1 MPAPPCA
8 TRSPIAFNETLKQRN
23 RLKVIDFPA
32 QIQKL
37 NARPDAA
44 NRAAGI
50 AATIQKALASA
61 GLDTHSGAFK
71 GTADTINAALARAGL
86 TTQGDAAEGQQVRG
100 RTFDGVAREIDRG
113 AEAPEST
120 VVGDPT
126 KARQQ
131 GQTGFVSRS
140 FSNHAGT
147 RDYKLY
153 VPSSAEACSEPAPL
167 IVMLHGC
174 TQNADDFALGTQ
186 MNALADQ
193 HGFLVAYPEQP
204 ANANGSRC
212 WNWFRTADQSRDR
225 GEPALIAGITREIIA
240 TQRIDEGRIFIAGLS
255 AGAAMALIVADA
267 YPELYAGV
275 GAHSG
280 LPPGSAR
287 DLPSALAAMKGG
299 GAQVG
304 AAGSHASTCPPRSAG
319 VGVPTIVF
327 HGDKDQTV
335 HPRNGKTIIEH
346 AIAGRE
352 DRAQL
357 RVEMADE
364 AEAHGRYART
374 IYRDATGQGVAEEW
388 AIRGGG
394 HAWSGGS
401 PLGSFTDGRGPDA
414 SAAMIRFF
422 LSQPRSSGISSSRS

>member
-1 MPAPPCA
+1 M
-8 TRSPIAFNETLKQRN
+8 
-23 RLKVIDFPA
+23 KVIDFPA
-32 QIQKL
+32 QFLKL

-44 NRAAGI
+44 NRAVGI
-50 AATIQKALASA
+50 AETIQKALASA
-61 GLDTHSGAFK
+61 GIDTHSGAFK
-71 GTADTINAALARAGL
+71 STADTINAALARAGP
-86 TTQGDAAEGQQVRG
+86 TKQGDAAEGETDRG
-100 RTFDGVAREIDRG
+100 RTFDGVAREIGRG

-120 VVGDPT
+120 VVGDAT
-126 KARQQ
+126 IARPP

-153 VPSSAEACSEPAPL
+153 IPSSAGACSEPAPL

-193 HGFLVAYPEQP
+193 HGFLVAYPVQP

-240 TQRIDEGRIFIAGLS
+240 TQRIDQGRIYIAGLS

-280 LPPGSAR
+280 LAPGAAR

-299 GAQVG
+299 GAQIG
-304 AAGSHASTCPPRSAG
+304 AAGSHASTSPPRSAG
-319 VGVPTIVF
+319 AGVPTIVF

-352 DRAQL
+352 DRARL
-357 RVEMADE
+357 RVDVADVADEADE

-374 IYRDATGQGVAEEW
+374 VYRNATGQRIAEEW
-388 AIRGGG
+388 AILGGG

-401 PLGSFTDGRGPDA
+401 PRGSFTDSNGPDA

-422 LSQPRSSGISSSRS
+422 LSQPRLSGISSSRT